1 MKRRP
6 GGLTIMFLPEEGGES
21 RSVRLS
27 AKGLRILLL
36 GGILGVLAVA
46 VMSVSWWFLAME
58 ASRGWEMEALVDSL
72 QEERVQILA
81 LARQLEEVEAG
92 YDHIRSLF
100 GPQADPV
107 APDLWLPPT
116 GLPGSRNIGGGG
128 GSEEQLP
135 TTWPLTETGYVTQAL
150 IDGGGEE
157 DHPGLDIA
165 IPTDSYVRA
174 AGPGRVLRMGEDP
187 TYGFFLVLEHGG
199 GYQTIYAHNSMILV
213 ARGQN
218 VRRGEVIALTGS
230 TGRSTAPHL
239 HFEIL
244 LDGLPLD
251 PLSMVQQP
259 G

>member
-27 AKGLRILLL
+27 SKGIRVLLV

-46 VMSVSWWFLAME
+46 VMGVSWWFLAVE

-92 YDHIRSLF
+92 YNRIRSLF
-100 GPQADPV
+100 GPQGDPV

-116 GLPGSRNIGGGG
+116 GLPGSRNVGGGG
-128 GSEEQLP
+128 GSEDHLP
-135 TTWPLTETGYVTQAL
+135 TTWPLTEAGYVTQAL
-150 IDGGGEE
+150 MEGGGGE

-174 AGPGRVLRMGEDP
+174 AGAGRVLRTGEDP
-187 TYGFFLVLEHGG
+187 TYGFFLVLEHGS
-199 GYQTIYAHNSMILV
+199 GYQTVYAHNSIILV

-218 VRRGEVIALTGS
+218 VRRSEVIALTGS

-239 HFEIL
+239 HFEVL

-251 PLSMVQQP
+251 PLSMVEQP